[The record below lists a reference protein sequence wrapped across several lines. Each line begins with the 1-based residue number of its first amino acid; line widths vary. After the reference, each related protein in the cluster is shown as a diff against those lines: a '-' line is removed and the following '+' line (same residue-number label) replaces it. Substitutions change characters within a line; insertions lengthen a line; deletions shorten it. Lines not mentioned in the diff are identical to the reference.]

1 MLPGFF
7 TASDLASNGMP
18 CLNIDTYPGVY
29 YVNTEG
35 EVIIDVADN
44 LRHNDCTEYQHLINY
59 SAGGSDTWINE
70 CMSAASEE
78 ICYPGSSI
86 SRRVQ
91 SWMNYSFKT
100 NNDWLTPPAEHEYV
114 SAWSL
119 HNGFSMYDWSNW
131 IEMDDRLA
139 LYAQVSFFAQYIY
152 TQYGNQTFRALL
164 QKLAAGKSFA
174 AAFKESRARRLPN
187 LSAISALQ

>member
-1 MLPGFF
+1 
-7 TASDLASNGMP
+7 
-18 CLNIDTYPGVY
+18 
-29 YVNTEG
+29 
-35 EVIIDVADN
+35 
-44 LRHNDCTEYQHLINY
+44 
-59 SAGGSDTWINE
+59 
-70 CMSAASEE
+70 MSAASEE

-152 TQYGNQTFRALL
+152 TQYGNQTSVRFC
-164 QKLAAGKSFA
+164 KSLPQENPLRLRS
-174 AAFKESRARRLPN
+174 KRSRARRLPN